1 MFICFAHFS
10 LLPLSYDCAIHEHSL
25 LLYLC
30 NCSLMKSDR
39 VKAKS
44 FHKVCRLVQSMG
56 EARLQWKTL
65 TSTVLTF
72 LLSQESCG

>member
-1 MFICFAHFS
+1 
-10 LLPLSYDCAIHEHSL
+10 
-25 LLYLC
+25 LYLC

-56 EARLQWKTL
+56 EARLKWKTL